1 MVRALLTDHGFTLAV
16 LLAVG
21 VTAIF
26 AFVLDAPPE
35 LVATLL
41 VLGIFTAFME
51 SLLRSNP
58 SHRNDGKSRYEDDWQ
73 KGDS

>member
-51 SLLRSNP
+51 SLLRS
-58 SHRNDGKSRYEDDWQ
+58 KSEPPQ
-73 KGDS
+73 